1 MVIESLNREYLT
13 KPILVAGGAGYI
25 GSVLVRH
32 LLALNYQVRV
42 LDSLLYGSASL
53 TDCIGDP
60 RFQLQEGDIS
70 NIKDVAH
77 AVEGIGA
84 IIHLAAIVGDPACA
98 NNPTRARKTN
108 RDGSLLL
115 IEAAESAGVGRF
127 LFASTCSNYGR
138 MSNADSVVDESSPL
152 NPVSLYAEL
161 KVEVEKRL
169 LSYSGVMTLVVLRF
183 ATAFGLSPRPRFDLT
198 VNEFTA
204 TLWRNRK
211 LEIYGEQFW
220 RPYCHTSDLAEGCI
234 QALTASMENVK
245 GKAFNVGANSENFQ
259 KSTLA
264 EMILEEMPDRRRLVS
279 YIHRNEDP
287 RDYRVCFDRISNE
300 LGFRGKRTVKD
311 GIREIMNALDTGAIA
326 DIDNPAYRNS

>member
-1 MVIESLNREYLT
+1 MVIESLNREYLS
-13 KPILVAGGAGYI
+13 KPILVTGGAGYI
-25 GSVLVRH
+25 GSVLVRQ

-53 TDCIGDP
+53 TDCKSNP
-60 RFQLQEGDIS
+60 RFQLHQGDVS
-70 NIKDVAH
+70 NTEDVRQ
-77 AVEGIGA
+77 AVQGIGA
-84 IIHLAAIVGDPACA
+84 VVHLAAIVGDPACA
-98 NNPTRARKTN
+98 NNPARAKKTN

-115 IEAAESAGVGRF
+115 IEAAESARVERF
-127 LFASTCSNYGR
+127 LFASTCSNYGK
-138 MSNADSVVDESSPL
+138 MSHADGVVDESSLL

-161 KVEVEKRL
+161 KVEVEERL
-169 LSYSGVMTLVVLRF
+169 LSYSGAMVPVVLRF

-234 QALTASMENVK
+234 LALTAPAEHLK
-245 GKAFNVGANSENFQ
+245 GQAFNVGANSENFQ

-264 EMILEEMPDRRRLVS
+264 EMILKEMPDRQHLVS
-279 YIHRNEDP
+279 YIHRDEDP

-300 LGFRGKRTVKD
+300 LRFRTKRTVKD
-311 GIREIMNALDTGAIA
+311 GIREIMHALETGAIA
-326 DIDNPAYRNS
+326 DIDNSAYRNS